1 MASAVASSAAL
12 PFKRA
17 GRAAVD
23 PAEARRAQLDR
34 ERDTA
39 WVKRTL
45 EGDGEAFR
53 ELVEHYQDRAFRIS
67 LGVLGNREEARDT
80 AQEAFFRVFRS
91 LHRFQFGQN
100 FYTWLY
106 RIVVNL
112 SIDALRK
119 RGQDRQ
125 VPLED
130 LKESVSVECP
140 PDSNLA
146 RQEVTRRVK
155 SLLQRLPPKYK
166 VVLVLRDI
174 EELGCLEIGR
184 IVGCT
189 HATARWR
196 LHKARKMFKELWE
209 RHLRRLD
216 SGPGRMDRHL
226 EGLVTRELPEG
237 NP

>member
-1 MASAVASSAAL
+1 M
-12 PFKRA
+12 KC
-17 GRAAVD
+17 
-23 PAEARRAQLDR
+23 
-34 ERDTA
+34 
-39 WVKRTL
+39 TL

-53 ELVEHYQDRAFRIS
+53 ELVEHYQDRVFRIS

-80 AQEAFFRVFRS
+80 AQEAFFRVYRS

-140 PDSNLA
+140 PDSNMA
-146 RQEVTRRVK
+146 QQEVARRVK
-155 SLLQRLPPKYK
+155 TILTRLPPKYK

-174 EELGCLEIGR
+174 EDLGCVEIGR

-209 RHLRRLD
+209 QHRRRME
-216 SGPGRMDRHL
+216 SGPGCWNRSLESLDPVGSRMESVDS
-226 EGLVTRELPEG
+226 
-237 NP
+237 